1 MSATATDRD
10 KIKQIFRF
18 LQELHQVKSPPVV
31 DLALYEWKLS
41 YDAVPRYASVQ
52 RGDLNSGFILKVARP
67 SESQCPRPSVAIE
80 KWLKA
85 DWEQFGVEP
94 EFYARRKTTSV
105 AGKEVTEAFEESQ
118 ERVEAFEKWYEQR
131 RAWET
136 TEKQLHE
143 SLNVFLDLF
152 ELYGKF
158 EREAERLQLFLA
170 DGILRIHKPGLVIQ
184 HPILLQRVE
193 LVFNPAVPEFIIK
206 ESSESPELY
215 TPLLRFAGIDGKS
228 IQQLREQIE
237 KQALHPLDPDA
248 TGEFFKAFVHK
259 FWPDG
264 LYGDSLAQIQ
274 SDEVPCLYRERG
286 RGRRGPRRPGRTA
299 HRSAPHQGRQ
309 PRAEARH
316 RRAGDDG
323 HRHGPGPSRHRQ
335 DAHDR

>member
-1 MSATATDRD
+1 MSASATDRD
-10 KIKQIFRF
+10 KIKRIFRF

-52 RGDLNSGFILKVARP
+52 RGDADSGFIIKVARP

-94 EFYARRKTTSV
+94 EFYAKRKTTSV
-105 AGKEVTEAFEESQ
+105 AGKEVVEAFEESP

-136 TEKQLHE
+136 AEKQLHS

-170 DGILRIHKPGLVIQ
+170 DGILRIQKPGVVIH

-193 LVFNPAVPEFIIK
+193 LVFNPSVPEFLIK
-206 ESSESPELY
+206 ESAEGPELY
-215 TPLLRFAGIDGKS
+215 TPLLRYAGIDGKA
-228 IQQLREQIE
+228 IQ
-237 KQALHPLDPDA
+237 
-248 TGEFFKAFVHK
+248 
-259 FWPDG
+259 
-264 LYGDSLAQIQ
+264 
-274 SDEVPCLYRERG
+274 
-286 RGRRGPRRPGRTA
+286 
-299 HRSAPHQGRQ
+299 
-309 PRAEARH
+309 
-316 RRAGDDG
+316 
-323 HRHGPGPSRHRQ
+323 
-335 DAHDR
+335 